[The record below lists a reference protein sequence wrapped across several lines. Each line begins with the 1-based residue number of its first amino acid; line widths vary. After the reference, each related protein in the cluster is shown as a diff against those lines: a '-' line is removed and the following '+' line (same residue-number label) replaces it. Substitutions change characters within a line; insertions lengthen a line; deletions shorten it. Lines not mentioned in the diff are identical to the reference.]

1 MALKEGDKQMQNM
14 IQLRSSNGNINVF
27 FSVDEKTK
35 DFSEVLV
42 KDIGGKVVSY
52 NSDEIEIIKD
62 AIAIE
67 VQLSYLEMTNILKS
81 GLKPTLH

>member
-1 MALKEGDKQMQNM
+1 MQNM